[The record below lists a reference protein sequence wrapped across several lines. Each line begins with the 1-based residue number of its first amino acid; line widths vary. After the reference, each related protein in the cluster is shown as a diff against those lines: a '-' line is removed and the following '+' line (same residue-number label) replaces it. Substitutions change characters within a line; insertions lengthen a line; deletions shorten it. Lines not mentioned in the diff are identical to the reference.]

1 MCYWH
6 CYHLKTGKI
15 GATIVDQEDM
25 EIDGGRRFGGVF
37 NDEGDRYRIIFSF
50 SIVSNFASKSKQ

>member
-37 NDEGDRYRIIFSF
+37 TDEGDRYRIIFSF